1 MSRSFTRYYH
11 SYKYIPAVLVIMIF
25 AFALFYNIVG
35 GFLSDGMPVAFVISE
50 QITEGTEDTA
60 AACPEDAL
68 ESECTEYAAED
79 GTTTVVTKEKG
90 SPVVMLLMHFM
101 MLALIFVTI
110 VLVAFAFDA
119 KHEPRQFITRAI
131 KTSSE
136 HEAAAKLKKEQAKL
150 RLHKA
155 FKSGFSRHHI
165 RESLLDKGHSE
176 KDVDELLDRHRIR

>member
-50 QITEGTEDTA
+50 DSPTNVADGTE
-60 AACPEDAL
+60 
-68 ESECTEYAAED
+68 SD
-79 GTTTVVTKEKG
+79 GTTVETG

-110 VLVAFAFDA
+110 VLVAFAFDT

-136 HEAAAKLKKEQAKL
+136 HEAAAKLKKEQAKA
-150 RLHKA
+150 RLHRA
-155 FKSGFSRHHI
+155 FKSGFDRHHI
-165 RESLLDKGHSE
+165 KESLLDKGHNE
-176 KDVDELLDRHRIR
+176 RDVDELLDRHRIR